1 MEDLF
6 NPDKILV
13 LGNKGTGKSYIY
25 RSLREKSIVNAL
37 QKRANKTSLNC
48 LLNDMIYIDQINIK
62 CKTVLLNS
70 TAFRSFFRNNCMYLE
85 NYLDM

>member
-1 MEDLF
+1 MPHLYAENIKDYNDELISGRYFFRSCMEDLF

-37 QKRANKTSLNC
+37 QKEL
-48 LLNDMIYIDQINIK
+48 IK
-62 CKTVLLNS
+62 LH
-70 TAFRSFFRNNCMYLE
+70 
-85 NYLDM
+85 